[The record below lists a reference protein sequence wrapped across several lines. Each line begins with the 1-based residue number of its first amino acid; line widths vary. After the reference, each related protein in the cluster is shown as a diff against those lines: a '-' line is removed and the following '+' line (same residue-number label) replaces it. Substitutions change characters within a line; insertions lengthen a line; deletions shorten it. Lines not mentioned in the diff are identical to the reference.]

1 MANAKVIIAGQNN
14 IGPAV
19 KSAQS
24 DISSL
29 SNVAQKA
36 GDTLKKAFTIT
47 AIVAALKKLG
57 DSCAACFNEFWEAE
71 RRYKQLQIAIGD
83 TSSYNKATDTI
94 RKLSRQ
100 TLSSKGDV
108 ESMVAELA
116 ALGKNADEI
125 DRISSAAVYLSNV
138 TGKDLNSSM
147 TTLLNTYNGT
157 TTQLKRLGIDVSN
170 LTKEELV
177 QGAAIDTVIDKLR
190 IYSEELAKV
199 DTRQHLTNIKNSWGD
214 IRQSIGDLV
223 NFTIAP
229 MMAKLDNALSSFNER
244 FNTFVQQAKVELG
257 NLPEVLSKLWS
268 AIKGGFG
275 KFFSIEGIKNFING
289 IWNLITS
296 KVRLIG
302 NLIGNLG
309 NLVVG
314 VFEQA
319 LKGIGNYAMY
329 WITHV
334 TDSIGI
340 NISDV
345 INSIGKWLTESPIGK
360 IVDQIVTKAT
370 DGVRFIGAIIKNLPS
385 IFKIVLSN
393 IGDMIVALIK
403 SIPEAIK
410 ELFLGVIDWV
420 AYVAIKIK
428 NDISDAL
435 SAALDPFRA
444 ALRWIGISVGD
455 GRTDRTSENE
465 MGANVNSHFSNVA
478 SAFSDVRVIS
488 REMAEQIDNL
498 LSPTLDKL
506 SINTG
511 ETIGQKMAVWTAKS
525 SDEYYKAAQKNFSSI
540 GDFLKDW
547 GQTFLGDLNSDWD
560 DLSSSFS
567 GIFSDVFGEDFE
579 QFVKWFRPFME
590 EKLKQAGAKSNNATY
605 NSSENANGKSSAD
618 AFKDI
623 VSDFGSQLGEAGTVL
638 NSVISNTSK
647 YGALVGGIVTA
658 VHYVTEGFAE
668 VVSGQLAE
676 LVKYIIKPLK
686 EIGRIIGE
694 LLIPVI
700 SAIIPVFRDIADFLI
715 PLFRAIGAALRP
727 IIEIISTLSPL
738 LSIITNVLDALVP
751 VFKFFAKI
759 VVTITGTIQYVIQ
772 VLQHW
777 VASVMNW
784 LADLNILGWQPFAGL
799 RMNDPGSPG
808 SYSSFIK
815 NKWSEV
821 DAAFEATPSSSTST
835 ETAVASASYQGATH
849 VTINIYQEAPVV
861 GDGGM
866 RQFARMIR
874 SEFENMSYY
883 GVTT

>member
-1 MANAKVIIAGQNN
+1 MATAKVIIAGQNN

-47 AIVAALKKLG
+47 AIVASLKKLG

-71 RRYKQLQIAIGD
+71 RKYKQLQIALGD

-94 RKLSRQ
+94 RKLSKQ

-244 FNTFVQQAKVELG
+244 FNTFVQQAKVVLG

-268 AIKGGFG
+268 AIKGGLS
-275 KFFSIEGIKNFING
+275 KLFSIEGIKNFINE

-309 NLVVG
+309 NLIVG

-340 NISDV
+340 NISEV

-370 DGVRFIGAIIKNLPS
+370 DGVRFIGAVIKNLPS

-393 IGDMIVALIK
+393 IGDMTVALIK

-435 SAALDPFRA
+435 SSALDPFRA
-444 ALRWIGISVGD
+444 ALRWIGIAVGD
-455 GRTDRTSENE
+455 GRADRTSENE

-478 SAFSDVRVIS
+478 TAFSDVRAIS
-488 REMAEQIDNL
+488 REMAEQIDVL
-498 LSPTLDKL
+498 LSPTLEKL
-506 SINTG
+506 SFNTG
-511 ETIGQKMAVWTAKS
+511 ETIGQKMASWTAKS

-547 GQTFLGDLNSDWD
+547 GQTFLGDFNSDWD

-567 GIFSDVFGEDFE
+567 SIFSDAFGEDFE

-590 EKLKQAGAKSNNATY
+590 DKLKQAGSNSIVSQSLGNTT
-605 NSSENANGKSSAD
+605 EKSSSD

-638 NSVISNTSK
+638 NNLISNTSK

-658 VHYVTEGFAE
+658 VHYVIEGFSE

-676 LVKYIIKPLK
+676 LIKYIIKPLK
-686 EIGRIIGE
+686 EIGHIVGE
-694 LLIPVI
+694 LLVPII
-700 SAIIPVFRDIADFLI
+700 SAVIPVFRDISDFLA
-715 PLFRAIGAALRP
+715 PLFKAIGVALKP
-727 IIEIISTLSPL
+727 LIEIISLLSPL
-738 LSIITNVLDALVP
+738 LSIITNVLNALVP
-751 VFKFFAKI
+751 VFKFFAKV

-808 SYSSFIK
+808 SYSSYIK

-835 ETAVASASYQGATH
+835 ETAVASAAYQGATH